1 MRINQIKQLSFLLAL
16 ASVLPSA
23 RAASSN
29 DFHFWFQR
37 DGGCV
42 ACARMPPP
50 GNEGVFAQEAGID
63 VMFNGFDQTTGSHW
77 GNQKVESY
85 SVTYKYQLGG
95 VTHTATAT
103 APGSAASVV
112 IKPYSTADL
121 NTAQI
126 VSITVAATF
135 AGGTVTKTA
144 NSPVA
149 FQLY

>member
-1 MRINQIKQLSFLLAL
+1 MRIERTKRLSFLLAL
-16 ASVLPSA
+16 ASVLPA
-23 RAASSN
+23 AQVASSN
-29 DFHFWFQR
+29 EFRFWFQR

-50 GNEGVFAQEAGID
+50 GKEGTFLQKAGID
-63 VMFNGFDQTTGSHW
+63 VMFNGFDQKTGQHW
-77 GNQKVESY
+77 KNQQAQSY
-85 SVTYKYQLGG
+85 SVTYTYQLSGT
-95 VTHTATAT
+95 THTATQT

-112 IKPYSTADL
+112 IKPYSTSDL

-126 VSITVAATF
+126 VSITVAATY
-135 AGGTVTKTA
+135 ATGTVTKTA